1 MTEEIAPAGT
11 DAAVGVKDSLA
22 YFTGTVTSIYNYN
35 GLAKLQITMTATDGS
50 GSLKSFYYPDD
61 MGQYMANN
69 FNLFLN
75 TNQPVSIQYDSSS
88 GYVWSIGITNWP

>member
-61 MGQYMANN
+61 MGLDTAVD
-69 FNLFLN
+69 FNLYLN
-75 TNQPVSIQYDSSS
+75 TNQPVTVQYDTRVFSITIASSS
-88 GYVWSIGITNWP
+88 